1 MDKKEF
7 ALKQHEAWEGK
18 IEVISRA
25 KIDTPEELAVAYTP
39 GVAEPCLKIAEDVD
53 LSYKYTRRK
62 NMVAVVTDGTASTWP
77 WRYRTGSWNAGNG
90 RKCALFKT
98 FADVDAISVM
108 CAKQRCR

>member
-25 KIDTPEELAVAYTP
+25 KIDTPEELSVAYTP

-62 NMVAVVTDGTASTWP
+62 NMVAVVTDGTAVLGL
-77 WRYRTGSWNAGNG
+77 GSRNAGNG
-90 RKCALFKT
+90 RKMCT
-98 FADVDAISVM
+98 VQNICRCGCISVM